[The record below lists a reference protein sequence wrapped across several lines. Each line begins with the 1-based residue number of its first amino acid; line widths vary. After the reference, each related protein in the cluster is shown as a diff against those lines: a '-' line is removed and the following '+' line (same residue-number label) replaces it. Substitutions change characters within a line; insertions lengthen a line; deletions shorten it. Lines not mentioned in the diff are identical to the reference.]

1 MFSPARSLRSGKRRR
16 GSKISCFPEIGE
28 FVPKRPQG
36 GGRFA
41 PAPHKRRSHL
51 ALIRR
56 ERVNRNVPG
65 SADRFQHRSWCER
78 DAGAGGDTSNYGV
91 VGTQLKDFAR
101 CDSAPCE
108 PGLKAARYAHP
119 EGKAITVSVR
129 TSCARRIFACERG
142 ATTTNSSRKA
152 GMASSAAAESHS
164 ATKAASSL
172 RPSTASTSESVVP
185 AASSTRTAGY
195 LSW

>member
-91 VGTQLKDFAR
+91 VGTQLEDFAR
-101 CDSAPCE
+101 CDSATC
-108 PGLKAARYAHP
+108 
-119 EGKAITVSVR
+119 
-129 TSCARRIFACERG
+129 
-142 ATTTNSSRKA
+142 
-152 GMASSAAAESHS
+152 
-164 ATKAASSL
+164 
-172 RPSTASTSESVVP
+172 ESVVP
-185 AASSTRTAGY
+185 VASSTRTAGY